1 MKKIITL
8 SIFILCFLVSNQT
21 QAQFEHPVELPAAS
35 PKAKVYQQ
43 IGVTDMSI
51 VYHRPLAKGREIF
64 GKLIP
69 FGKMWRAGAD
79 ENTVIKFSTDVTI
92 DGKMIKA
99 GAYGLHAIPNKDSWT
114 IILNTETKA
123 WGSYFYDKS
132 KDVARFSAKSENS
145 SHEEAMSYSFKNI
158 TKNSATVDL
167 KWAKTSV
174 TFDVN
179 VNSTEL
185 VNENIKSQLN
195 SLPWWGWTGLYNA
208 AEYNLNNNV
217 HLDDATKWINRSIQN
232 NRNFNNLNLKVQIL
246 EKQGGKSAEAKK
258 LNDEALKIGSVRD
271 LQRAAFAKFRAKDN
285 KAGLDILKHNIL
297 NAPKNYQSYTAMA
310 WGYEQVKDKKS
321 ALKMYKKALKMAPA
335 DRKERIKKAMD
346 KLK

>member
-1 MKKIITL
+1 MKKIITY

-21 QAQFEHPVELPAAS
+21 QAQFEHAVKLPAAS

-51 VYHRPLAKGREIF
+51 VYHRPLTKGREIF

-79 ENTVIKFSTDVTI
+79 ENTIIKFSTDVTI
-92 DGKMIKA
+92 DGKNIKA
-99 GAYGLHAIPNKDSWT
+99 GTYGLHAIPNKDTWT
-114 IILNTETKA
+114 IVLNTETKA

-132 KDVARFSAKSENS
+132 KDVARFPAKSENS
-145 SHEEAMSYSFKNI
+145 THEEAMSFNFKNI
-158 TKNSATVDL
+158 TKNSVTVDL

-174 TFDVN
+174 TFDVK

-185 VNENIKSQLN
+185 VNNSIKSQLN

-208 AEYNLNNNV
+208 AQYNFTNNV
-217 HLDDATKWINRSIQN
+217 HLDDAIKWVDRSIRN
-232 NRNFNNLNLKVQIL
+232 NRNFNNLSLKAQIL
-246 EKQGGKSAEAKK
+246 EKQGGNSTDAKK
-258 LNDEALKIGSVRD
+258 LNDEALKLGSVRE
-271 LQRAAFAKFRAKDN
+271 LQRAAFFKFRAKDS
-285 KAGLDILKHNIL
+285 KAGLDILKHNIS
-297 NAPKNYQSYTAMA
+297 NAPKNYQSYAAMA
-310 WGYEQVKDKKS
+310 WGHEQVKDKRA
-321 ALKMYKKALKMAPA
+321 ALKMYKKALKMAPT
-335 DRKERIKKAMD
+335 DKKEGIKKAMD